1 MFTAKVLYCYLVCK
15 AEDDDDFVVEMTK
28 PLPADVTKDYIRNN
42 IIGKTNEELAN
53 VKCYSH
59 FHCYAIFVITITWK

>member
-1 MFTAKVLYCYLVCK
+1 M

-28 PLPADVTKDYIRNN
+28 PLPAGVTKDYIRNN
-42 IIGKTNEELAN
+42 IIAKTNEELAN

-59 FHCYAIFVITITWK
+59 FHRYAVFVITITWK